1 MECREVWLV
10 ESREMG
16 PYLEQEL
23 DWPGV
28 RLCGHL
34 RRSRRPLG
42 QRDWESQETYTWVSS
57 LPRERVTPRLINTLL
72 RRYWAV
78 ENGLFRVRDVSFDE
92 DRLHGRCIGP
102 CLSSVRNVAIST
114 IRRQAY
120 RYIPEGWRDIASQ
133 EDRGV
138 HLLRRQR
145 LIL

>member
-1 MECREVWLV
+1 MARREVWLV
-10 ESREMG
+10 ESRELG

-28 RLCGHL
+28 RLSGQV

-57 LPRERVTPRLINTLL
+57 LPRECVTGRMINAFL
-72 RRYWAV
+72 RGYWAV
-78 ENGLFRVRDVSFDE
+78 ENGLFRVRDVSYDE
-92 DRLHGRCIGP
+92 DRLQGRYIGP
-102 CLSSVRNVAIST
+102 CLSSVRNVAISI

-120 RYIPEGWRDIASQ
+120 RYIPDGWRDIASQ
-133 EDRGV
+133 RDRSM
-138 HLLRRQR
+138 HLLRRKR